1 MDKTVL
7 NTSGKTELNTPENA
21 EDSDL
26 IESID
31 LEEGTEIP
39 GGFVVKKRIGSAFAN
54 GEADVF
60 LCEKDGHGYA
70 AKFFRRKILLNT
82 RLTEKLKNIRS
93 PRVAKIYDTGEFYD
107 RYYDIYDFYRR
118 GSLADTLHKRT
129 FSFEELKEQ
138 IIPNLN
144 EALHDLHKEGIL
156 HRDVKPS
163 NIMWSNETQ
172 GDLVLIDF
180 GLSSVVRESHSIIVS
195 KFGFTAYYA
204 APEVLRNV
212 YFDESDYYSMGIVLY
227 ELFTGKVPFSE
238 ENSYTSIITKPGNMP
253 DELYTLILG
262 LTYHDL
268 SFRHD
273 KDNPNRRWTYDEVNR
288 WLAGEEQ
295 PIPGQVKYEAA
306 KTDSGRKIPPISF
319 CQKQYTDIDSLVFAM
334 GLNWE
339 VGKYLVFRG
348 RLAEHLR
355 SGKDVTDTRI
365 YMASQVDDI
374 VNGVGYDNDVKMA
387 NILYALCPDVDYL
400 FTPMGGFDS
409 VSTFGDALFEACG
422 SFSGNV
428 VQSAVCSLE
437 TLLRSGILETYI
449 KKTREQN
456 ETEKQE
462 GRAEQTD
469 RKELTDQKEQ
479 TGQAEQKEKEDQPE
493 PSDQNNPDKKADH
506 KEKKTAEDAL
516 SLVEEFEKRI
526 IEDREWNRNREAY
539 TYEFA
544 YRLTGNAV
552 LNPGLPD
559 GKTFSDIEE
568 LKAYLM
574 SKKSRDYRELYITC
588 AHFLQSERRLKPRV
602 YGWMKRHGYNT
613 ENLMS

>member
-7 NTSGKTELNTPENA
+7 NTAGKTELNIPEKP
-21 EDSDL
+21 EDDDL

-60 LCEKDGHGYA
+60 LCEKEGQSYA

-93 PRVAKIYDTGEFYD
+93 ARVAKIHDTGEFYD

-129 FSFEELKEQ
+129 FSYEELKEQ

-156 HRDVKPS
+156 HRDIKPS

-253 DELYTLILG
+253 DDLYTLILG

-273 KDNPNRRWTYDEVNR
+273 KDNPNRRWTYEEVNR
-288 WLAGEEQ
+288 WLLGEEQ
-295 PIPGQVKYEAA
+295 PIPGQVKYEAG

-319 CQKQYTDIDSLVFAM
+319 CQKQYTDLDSLIFAM

-355 SGKDVTDTRI
+355 SGRDVTDNRI
-365 YMASQVDDI
+365 YWASQVEDI

-387 NILYALCPDVDYL
+387 KILYALCPDVDYL
-400 FTPMGGFDS
+400 FSPMGGFDS
-409 VSTFGDALFEACG
+409 VSTFADALFEACG
-422 SFSGNV
+422 SFSGNI
-428 VQSAVCSLE
+428 VQTAVCSLE
-437 TLLRSGILETYI
+437 TLLRSGVLEEYI
-449 KKTREQN
+449 KKSQEEN
-456 ETEKQE
+456 EEKESAEKESAEKDSSEKKETEEKT
-462 GRAEQTD
+462 AEKD
-469 RKELTDQKEQ
+469 D
-479 TGQAEQKEKEDQPE
+479 AEKET
-493 PSDQNNPDKKADH
+493 S
-506 KEKKTAEDAL
+506 KEKKTVGEDAL
-516 SLVEEFEKRI
+516 KLVEEFSKRI
-526 IEDREWNRNREAY
+526 VEDSEWNRNREAY

-544 YRLTGNAV
+544 YRLTGNTV

>member
-1 MDKTVL
+1 MDKTVF
-7 NTSGKTELNTPENA
+7 NENSKTEVNNPEPPV
-21 EDSDL
+21 DDDL
-26 IESID
+26 IAGID
-31 LEEGTEIP
+31 LEPGTVIP
-39 GGFVVKKRIGSAFAN
+39 GGFVVKDRIGTAFAN

-60 LCEKDGHGYA
+60 LCEKEGHSYA

-93 PRVAKIYDTGEFYD
+93 PRVAKIYDTGEVFD
-107 RYYDIYDFYRR
+107 RYYDIYDFYRQ
-118 GSLADTLHKRT
+118 GSLADTLHKRA

-156 HRDVKPS
+156 HRDIKPS

-238 ENSYTSIITKPGNMP
+238 ENSYTSIITKPGDMP
-253 DELYTLILG
+253 DELYELILG

-288 WLAGEEQ
+288 WLLGEKQ

-306 KTDSGRKIPPISF
+306 KSDSGRKIPPISF
-319 CQKQYTDIDSLVFAM
+319 CQKQYSDLDSLIFAM

-339 VGKYLVFRG
+339 VGKYLVYRG

-355 SGKDVTDTRI
+355 SGKDVTDNRI
-365 YMASQVDDI
+365 YWASQVDDI
-374 VNGVGYDNDVKMA
+374 VNGVGYDNDEKMA
-387 NILYALCPDVDYL
+387 RILYALCPDVNYL
-400 FTPMGGFDS
+400 FSPMGGYDS
-409 VSTFGDALFEACG
+409 IKSFGDALFEACG

-428 VQSAVCSLE
+428 VQSAVNSLE
-437 TLLRSGILETYI
+437 TLLRSGVLEAYI
-449 KKTREQN
+449 KKTQEA
-456 ETEKQE
+456 EKDSPE
-462 GRAEQTD
+462 KKGAEE
-469 RKELTDQKEQ
+469 KSV
-479 TGQAEQKEKEDQPE
+479 GKEDAEKLSEKAGKEETPE
-493 PSDQNNPDKKADH
+493 
-506 KEKKTAEDAL
+506 EKKPGGEDAL
-516 SLVEEFEKRI
+516 KLVGEFSTRI
-526 IEDREWNRNREAY
+526 REDREWNRNREAY

-544 YRLTGNAV
+544 YRLTGNTV

>member
-1 MDKTVL
+1 MDKTVF
-7 NTSGKTELNTPENA
+7 NENSKTEVNNPEPPV
-21 EDSDL
+21 DDDL
-26 IESID
+26 IAGID
-31 LEEGTEIP
+31 LEPGTVIP
-39 GGFVVKKRIGSAFAN
+39 GGFVVKDRIGTAFAN

-60 LCEKDGHGYA
+60 LCEKEGHSYA

-93 PRVAKIYDTGEFYD
+93 PRVAKIYDTGEVFD
-107 RYYDIYDFYRR
+107 RYYDIYDFYRQ
-118 GSLADTLHKRT
+118 GSLADTLHKRA

-156 HRDVKPS
+156 HRDIKPS

-238 ENSYTSIITKPGNMP
+238 ENSYTSIITKPGDMP
-253 DELYTLILG
+253 DELYELILG

-288 WLAGEEQ
+288 WLLGEKQ

-306 KTDSGRKIPPISF
+306 KSDSGRKIPPISF
-319 CQKQYTDIDSLVFAM
+319 CQKQYTDLDSLIFAM

-339 VGKYLVFRG
+339 VGKYLVYRG

-355 SGKDVTDTRI
+355 SGKDVTDNRI
-365 YMASQVDDI
+365 YWASQVDDI
-374 VNGVGYDNDVKMA
+374 VNGVGYDNDEKMA
-387 NILYALCPDVDYL
+387 RILYALCPDVNYL
-400 FTPMGGFDS
+400 FSPMGGYDS
-409 VSTFGDALFEACG
+409 IKSFGDALFEACG

-428 VQSAVCSLE
+428 VQSAVNSLE
-437 TLLRSGILETYI
+437 TLLRSGVLEAYI
-449 KKTREQN
+449 KKTQ
-456 ETEKQE
+456 TAEKDSPE
-462 GRAEQTD
+462 K
-469 RKELTDQKEQ
+469 KEVEEKSA
-479 TGQAEQKEKEDQPE
+479 GKEDAE
-493 PSDQNNPDKKADH
+493 NASEKAD
-506 KEKKTAEDAL
+506 KEETPEEKKPGGEDAL
-516 SLVEEFEKRI
+516 KLVEEFSTRI
-526 IEDREWNRNREAY
+526 REDREWNRNREAY

-544 YRLTGNAV
+544 YRLTGNTV
-552 LNPGLPD
+552 LNPGLAD

>member
-1 MDKTVL
+1 MDKTVF
-7 NTSGKTELNTPENA
+7 NENSKTEVNNPEPPV
-21 EDSDL
+21 DDDL
-26 IESID
+26 IAGID
-31 LEEGTEIP
+31 LEPGTVIP
-39 GGFVVKKRIGSAFAN
+39 GGFVVKDRIGTAFAN

-60 LCEKDGHGYA
+60 LCEKEGHSYA

-93 PRVAKIYDTGEFYD
+93 PRVAKIYDTGEVFD
-107 RYYDIYDFYRR
+107 RYYDIYDFYRQ
-118 GSLADTLHKRT
+118 GSLADTLHKRA

-156 HRDVKPS
+156 HRDIKPS

-238 ENSYTSIITKPGNMP
+238 ENSYTSIITKPGDMP
-253 DELYTLILG
+253 DELYELILG

-288 WLAGEEQ
+288 WLLGEKQ

-306 KTDSGRKIPPISF
+306 KSDSGRKIPPISF
-319 CQKQYTDIDSLVFAM
+319 CQKQYTDLDSLIFAM

-339 VGKYLVFRG
+339 VGKYLVYRG

-355 SGKDVTDTRI
+355 SGKDVTDNRI
-365 YMASQVDDI
+365 YWASQVDDI
-374 VNGVGYDNDVKMA
+374 VNGVGYDNDEKMA
-387 NILYALCPDVDYL
+387 RILYALCPDVNYL
-400 FTPMGGFDS
+400 FSPMGGYDS
-409 VSTFGDALFEACG
+409 IKSFGDALFEACG

-428 VQSAVCSLE
+428 VQSAVNSLE
-437 TLLRSGILETYI
+437 TLLRSGVLEAYI
-449 KKTREQN
+449 KKTQEA
-456 ETEKQE
+456 EKDSPE
-462 GRAEQTD
+462 KKEAEE
-469 RKELTDQKEQ
+469 KSA
-479 TGQAEQKEKEDQPE
+479 GKEDAEKLSEKAGKEETPE
-493 PSDQNNPDKKADH
+493 
-506 KEKKTAEDAL
+506 EKKPGGEDAL
-516 SLVEEFEKRI
+516 KLVEEFSTRI
-526 IEDREWNRNREAY
+526 REDREWNRNREAY

-544 YRLTGNAV
+544 YRLTGNTV